1 MQRYFLGGNTAV
13 GFYGFYER
21 EIDASCKAI
30 LIKGGAGTGKSSL
43 MKHISRECGARGI
56 EREEWYCSGDPDSL
70 DGVFMPDKKL
80 LVMDATAPHLF
91 DPKMPIVK
99 EKIVNLADHIC
110 EASVAPHRTEI
121 DNFLNNKIR
130 CYTRAYEHLNICFGI
145 KKQIDSLYCTSLDK
159 AAVVAFAASF
169 AQQIREREMRCGIAN
184 KQVFRKDGR
193 DLFFNA
199 ITPNGM
205 VAFYDHLRDKEVV
218 LVRGGLPSLAAFFSQ
233 LSALLP
239 EATRFHDP
247 LVPEELIGVVFKS
260 FAVVSDV
267 GHLKN
272 EVSEI
277 VDLSAYEGSY
287 DKYLA
292 EASES
297 RLALEIGEAVDCL
310 SQARMNHL
318 EIERFYIPAMDFQ
331 GVNAARDAIEN
342 ELFELCNNVE
352 S

>member
-13 GFYGFYER
+13 GYYGFYER
-21 EIDASCKAI
+21 EIDASYKAI

-70 DGVFMPDKKL
+70 DGVFLPDIKL

-110 EASVAPHRTEI
+110 EASITPYRTEI
-121 DNFLNNKIR
+121 EKLVNNKKR
-130 CYTRAYEHLNICFGI
+130 CYTRAYEHLNICFYI
-145 KKQIDSLYCTSLDK
+145 KKEIDSVYGTSLDK
-159 AAVVAFAASF
+159 PSVVAFAASF
-169 AQQIREREMRCGIAN
+169 AEQIRERERQCVMLS
-184 KQVFRKDGR
+184 KQVCREDGR

-199 ITPNGM
+199 ITPNGV
-205 VAFYDHLRDKEVV
+205 VAFYDHLRDKEII
-218 LVRGGLPSLAAFFSQ
+218 LVRGGPPSLATFFSQ

-239 EATRFHDP
+239 EATRFHNP
-247 LVPEELIGVVFKS
+247 IVPEQLSGVVYKS

-277 VDLSAYEGSY
+277 VDLSVYEGLY

-292 EASES
+292 ELSES
-297 RLALEIGEAVDCL
+297 RLASEISAAVDCL

-318 EIERFYIPAMDFQ
+318 EIERFYISAMNFQ
-331 GVNAARDAIEN
+331 GVNDARDAIEN
-342 ELFELCNNVE
+342 ELFEICKQ